1 MINKKI
7 YLDNKRFEYVVGKP
21 INYKGINIYPVK
33 VEDYFELSGSIDIL
47 MLHPKELATGKK
59 ELRMDYLTFL
69 FSRPDIIS
77 DVLELDKIIKE
88 LPKNLNLTPINLIQ
102 QKLLTIFKLVFKEVK
117 TISIEMVG
125 EHLEIILDNKIF
137 ISPEM
142 FEDIRS
148 YILAMNDIPIDLEER
163 DYYYR
168 QELDK
173 AKAFIDSKKPKQSD
187 ICEQIHSFHAWLGRD
202 YDYIMKLTIKQFNE
216 NLKAYNKMITAL
228 RFTMPLISGDVKNIP
243 GIFDANE
250 RPEYYDG
257 VEVKGNMNSIAEKL
271 NAVK

>member
-7 YLDNKRFEYVVGKP
+7 YLDNKRFEYVTGSPV
-21 INYKGINIYPVK
+21 NYKGINIYPVK

-69 FSRPDIIS
+69 FSRPDIIA
-77 DVLELDKIIKE
+77 DILGLDKIIKE

-125 EHLEIILDNKIF
+125 EHLEIILDNETF
-137 ISPEM
+137 INPEM

-187 ICEQIHSFHAWLGRD
+187 ICEQIHSFHAWLGRG
-202 YDYIMKLTIKQFNE
+202 YDYILNLTIKQFNE

-228 RFTMPLISGDVKNIP
+228 RLTMPLIGGSMKNIP

>member
-1 MINKKI
+1 MINKSI
-7 YLDNKRFEYVVGKP
+7 YLDNKRFEYVTGSPV
-21 INYKGINIYPVK
+21 NYKGINIYPVK
-33 VEDYFELSGSIDIL
+33 VCDYYELSGCIDIL

-69 FSRPDIIS
+69 FSRPDIIA
-77 DVLELDKIIKE
+77 DILGLDKIIKE

-125 EHLEIILDNKIF
+125 EHLEIILDNETF
-137 ISPEM
+137 INPEM

-202 YDYIMKLTIKQFNE
+202 YDYILNLTIKQFNE

-228 RFTMPLISGDVKNIP
+228 RLTMPLIGGSMKNVP